1 MDPATST
8 CHVASISYPGRSHI
22 KPMFGFYH
30 LLTSRRDDVLITF
43 VLTQEWQDFIGTDPK
58 PSNLPVMTK
67 MDDPCERLLDLLKP
81 LVTVIVTDTFCSG
94 RWNGQS
100 EEYSG
105 RIFMADVGFEFYH
118 LDNLIVQA
126 QNSPTDMS
134 EHSDLKE
141 NKQIF
146 GQVKEAFSWIRKAQ
160 FLCHRC
166 FKGKILIPHLFSW
179 TLIPYFKLGHSSIPL
194 PSYQSNNS
202 GCLEWLDS
210 QRLSSV
216 LYISLG
222 SFLSVSSAQMDEI
235 AVGLQQSGV
244 RFLWVVR
251 GEAARIKDICGEM
264 GMVVAWCDQLRVLS
278 HDSVGGFWS
287 HCGWNSVVEGVFSG
301 LPFLTFPIVMDQHCN
316 GKLIVEDWKIGWR
329 VRRELGKEVLV
340 KRDEIACLVKKFMD
354 LESNE
359 GNEMRRRAR
368 ELQEICQQAITK
380 GESSYSNLEAFA
392 RDIHNAATVEAG

>member
-1 MDPATST
+1 
-8 CHVASISYPGRSHI
+8 
-22 KPMFGFYH
+22 
-30 LLTSRRDDVLITF
+30 
-43 VLTQEWQDFIGTDPK
+43 
-58 PSNLPVMTK
+58 
-67 MDDPCERLLDLLKP
+67 
-81 LVTVIVTDTFCSG
+81 
-94 RWNGQS
+94 
-100 EEYSG
+100 
-105 RIFMADVGFEFYH
+105 
-118 LDNLIVQA
+118 
-126 QNSPTDMS
+126 
-134 EHSDLKE
+134 
-141 NKQIF
+141 
-146 GQVKEAFSWIRKAQ
+146 
-160 FLCHRC
+160 
-166 FKGKILIPHLFSW
+166 
-179 TLIPYFKLGHSSIPL
+179 
-194 PSYQSNNS
+194 
-202 GCLEWLDS
+202 
-210 QRLSSV
+210 
-216 LYISLG
+216 
-222 SFLSVSSAQMDEI
+222 MDEI

-301 LPFLTFPIVMDQHCN
+301 LPFLTFPLVMDQHCN

-380 GESSYSNLEAFA
+380 GESSYTNLEAFA
-392 RDIHNAATVEAG
+392 RDIHNAAVEAG